1 MHTNTDIW
9 SCTYDD
15 FLFLRFQVREIE
27 LHRHD
32 YAHDPGGGRDKMYG
46 TLWVFKLTNWQEL
59 IAKEAFPSNFVAFT
73 QEMGCQI
80 SAFVPFD
87 EPLHCESFFSFALHA
102 TSNVGIIFLLFS
114 IIIYK
119 LK

>member
-1 MHTNTDIW
+1 
-9 SCTYDD
+9 
-15 FLFLRFQVREIE
+15 
-27 LHRHD
+27 
-32 YAHDPGGGRDKMYG
+32 
-46 TLWVFKLTNWQEL
+46 
-59 IAKEAFPSNFVAFT
+59 VAFT

-114 IIIYK
+114 K
-119 LK
+119 KKKEQFQRTNKKPNRVAV